1 MTKNNGKIKDICKEA
16 KEKIEQEDIG
26 DFRKCAVCGKCA
38 GSCSP
43 EIRARMDLAP
53 WKIVYLLTLE
63 DEKIESALASETIQL
78 CVDCSACVSRCP
90 MKINIPK
97 IMELLRTVVI
107 KHKGDFL
114 DIKEISDNIL
124 EEMPQMGIIDAC
136 KKFSR

>member
-1 MTKNNGKIKDICKEA
+1 MTQNNGKIKDICKEA
-16 KEKIEQEDIG
+16 KEKIEQENIG
-26 DFRKCAVCGKCA
+26 DFRKCTVCGKCA

-90 MKINIPK
+90 MGINMPK
-97 IMELLRTVVI
+97 MMEILRTIVKKYSSDI
-107 KHKGDFL
+107 L
-114 DIKEISDNIL
+114 DIKKIPENVL
-124 EEMPQMGIIDAC
+124 KEMPQMGIIDAC
-136 KKFSR
+136 KKFTK